1 MNNTTTSEPQWPA
14 PLPVAHGYAAGDYVI
29 NRHTNRMCKV
39 LRVDGDGGCVL
50 DTNHGPLYHS
60 ATLMT
65 HHWKPHND
73 QAHLRQPG
81 K

>member
-1 MNNTTTSEPQWPA
+1 MNLKNYTSS
-14 PLPVAHGYAAGDYVI
+14 YAAGDYAI

-39 LRVDGDGGCVL
+39 LRTDDDGGCVL

-60 ATLMT
+60 ATLMEE
-65 HHWKPHND
+65 HWKPHND
-73 QAHLRQPG
+73 PSSATGAER